1 MKAGVYGPIKLLTSH
16 YIIVERFEK
25 YRQAR
30 HEAYQK
36 IKEKQEAELKT
47 IGPAIRTADEPTH
60 INALMRNAFII
71 DMTKMRKSG

>member
-1 MKAGVYGPIKLLTSH
+1 MLNVLKNIDKQGTKRIK
-16 YIIVERFEK
+16 
-25 YRQAR
+25 
-30 HEAYQK
+30 K